1 MLLLL
6 LLPSAACS
14 ITQRRVSAA
23 NRQQIGRLVARHD
36 GEKNAGVCGVV
47 VVMVVRQKRSTT
59 GVLRAG
65 EMYTTLRLELASKAA
80 GEGMSR

>member
-1 MLLLL
+1 VLMLLLL

-47 VVMVVRQKRSTT
+47 VVMVVR
-59 GVLRAG
+59 
-65 EMYTTLRLELASKAA
+65 
-80 GEGMSR
+80 